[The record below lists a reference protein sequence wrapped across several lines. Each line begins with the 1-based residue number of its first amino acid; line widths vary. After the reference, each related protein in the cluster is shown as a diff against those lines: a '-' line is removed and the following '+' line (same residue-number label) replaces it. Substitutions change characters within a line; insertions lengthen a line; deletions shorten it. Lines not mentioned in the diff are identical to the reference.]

1 MHTRDSR
8 YKELSLLVLQSR
20 FVYSHSF
27 HLSGPTRQGVPA
39 EEDTNFPA
47 PVSLRAEPSRR
58 CGVCCISSEAEIDE
72 YICER
77 MMEVDTEGATSE
89 RPQGA
94 VIGRVRLINTG
105 TYAIFCSV
113 LYRLEKRKPRNLTW
127 ICILGNRSQEGI
139 STPVR
144 VVNLE
149 IGRYDLQQYGS
160 K

>member
-1 MHTRDSR
+1 
-8 YKELSLLVLQSR
+8 
-20 FVYSHSF
+20 
-27 HLSGPTRQGVPA
+27 
-39 EEDTNFPA
+39 
-47 PVSLRAEPSRR
+47 
-58 CGVCCISSEAEIDE
+58 
-72 YICER
+72 

-113 LYRLEKRKPRNLTW
+113 LYRLEKGKPRNLTW

-144 VVNLE
+144 VVDWKWPDVTCSNMKA
-149 IGRYDLQQYGS
+149 S
-160 K
+160 KMILPTILG